1 MQLNK
6 LKPSV
11 KNQTGVTLRINI
23 KMFEGNN
30 LPNQL
35 LLRTRQKIKLRN
47 TFENNMPADIR
58 LSKTQISKII
68 ESGSFLGALLSKIS
82 SPLMEIVAQL
92 ITNISALL
100 GITAAASV
108 IDAGIQKEIHGSG
121 ITTLIT

>member
-108 IDAGIQKEIHGSG
+108 IDAGIQKEINGSG